1 MRSSVLISLILLL
14 CCPAW
19 MPAQESSLALK
30 PNQVARVYVEGAIED
45 FNYLRRSVTYVDFVN
60 DPKLADIQ
68 VIATALQLGA
78 GGYKYY
84 LNFYSG
90 PGRDQSD
97 FRLAF
102 IHNPGDTDDTDRVR
116 FRKTLEIGL
125 LHYLSETN
133 TIDSMSIGYE
143 AASGKP
149 ITKKQSETDPWNSW
163 VFRATTTGGLD
174 LEESKTSYS
183 FSGSIQADRLTDTWL
198 IRNYLSYQYSTRTY
212 RKSEDEIYKSVNQV
226 EYLSSRVAYA
236 LNKHL
241 SAGIYLYQNSSTYIN
256 TDFLLSAKPAIE
268 YNFFDWKDADHKI
281 FTIGYCLG
289 PAYYNYRD
297 TTFRNKMEDR
307 LLEHDLSHEL
317 EIVKPW
323 GEIQAAIEYE
333 GYLSD
338 LRNFNLSAEADFS
351 VRISKGLAVNLELYA
366 ESVHN
371 QLYLPKEEVSLEEL
385 LLNSRKLPT
394 SFQLGAEIGLRFYF
408 GSIYNNVVN
417 ERL

>member
-1 MRSSVLISLILLL
+1 V
-14 CCPAW
+14 
-19 MPAQESSLALK
+19 
-30 PNQVARVYVEGAIED
+30 RVYVEGWVED
-45 FNYLRRSVTYVDFVN
+45 FNYLRRSINYINFVN

-68 VIATALQLGA
+68 VIANGLQLGG

-90 PGRDQSD
+90 SERDQSD
-97 FRLAF
+97 FKLSF
-102 IHNPGDTDDTDRVR
+102 VHNPGDTDDMDRTR
-116 FRKTLEIGL
+116 FRKILEIGL
-125 LHYLSETN
+125 MHYLGETPVLDRMN
-133 TIDSMSIGYE
+133 IGYE
-143 AASGKP
+143 GDAGDSVSVSDTRTGK
-149 ITKKQSETDPWNSW
+149 DPWDSW
-163 VFRATTTGGLD
+163 VFRATTAGGLD
-174 LEESKTSYS
+174 LEQSKTSYS
-183 FSGSIQADRLTDTWL
+183 FSGSLQADRLTETWL

-212 RKSEDEIYKSVNQV
+212 RKSESEIYKSVNQV

-241 SAGIYLYQNSSTYIN
+241 SAGIYFYQNSSTYIN

-297 TTFRNKMEDR
+297 TTFLDKMEDR
-307 LLEHDLSHEL
+307 LLEHDLSLEL
-317 EIVKPW
+317 EIIKPW

-333 GYLSD
+333 GFLSD

-351 VRISKGLAVNLELYA
+351 IRISKGLAVNLELYA

-394 SFQLGAEIGLRFYF
+394 TFQLGGEIGLRFYF
-408 GSIYNNVVN
+408 G
-417 ERL
+417 